1 MSCKPQHSCG
11 LNIFNDGIKSKF
23 LCSDY
28 VGNQEKFPVQ
38 KFISFEFPNG
48 TAILQPTRSAIG
60 LFVTR
65 CYNGKMQKQNTST
78 KLPSPTRD
86 ATAVFDKP
94 ITIVGLM
101 GSGKSVI
108 GRHLAKQLDLPFADS
123 DQLVKKMAGVSIAD
137 IFDLAGEAKFRE
149 MEFRA
154 IKKQLGQPPHVLA
167 TGGGAFCEPET
178 ATLLYENTIVV
189 WLQASSDTLLKRIGD
204 TTSRPL
210 LQTGPPL
217 EILQQ
222 LQTARAPFYRKAHI
236 HLNTDGLTVPK
247 SLTKLVSALDSFQAK
262 Q

>member
-1 MSCKPQHSCG
+1 M
-11 LNIFNDGIKSKF
+11 
-23 LCSDY
+23 
-28 VGNQEKFPVQ
+28 
-38 KFISFEFPNG
+38 
-48 TAILQPTRSAIG
+48 R
-60 LFVTR
+60 
-65 CYNGKMQKQNTST
+65 KQNILSGV
-78 KLPSPTRD
+78 PNPARD
-86 ATAVFDKP
+86 APAVFDRP
-94 ITIVGLM
+94 IAIVGLM

-108 GRHLAKQLDLPFADS
+108 GRRLAKQLDLTFADS
-123 DQLVKKMAGVSIAD
+123 DQLVKNMAGVSIAD

-154 IKKQLGQPPHVLA
+154 IRKQLDKPSHVLA

-178 ATLLYENTIVV
+178 AALLCENTIVV
-189 WLQASSDTLLKRIGD
+189 WLQASPDTLLRRIGD

-222 LQTARAPFYRKAHI
+222 LQTARAPFYSKAHI

-247 SLTKLVSALDSFQAK
+247 SLAKLIGALDSFQTK